1 MCISQPVGRNA
12 TANRDNTTTVQ
23 VLLNLNLDKLIGI
36 PPLSEDGIVGP
47 ATIGAIEEFQRSV
60 LGLQTPDGR
69 VDPKG
74 LTLRKLREGMAIGF
88 TERHLR
94 GIMIHATPAN
104 IAKFF
109 PGLQQNMAANGIDQP
124 LRQAHFLAQI
134 AHESAELRYSEEI
147 ASGAAYEGRVDLGN
161 TEPGDGVRFKGR
173 GLIQL
178 TGRAN
183 YTKYGT
189 ARHRDFTTGDN
200 AKMIATDPALAVDV
214 ACWFWMEHG
223 LNALA
228 DKDDVIRVTRVING
242 GLNGLTDRQSKL
254 VRAKFFLV
262 R

>member
-12 TANRDNTTTVQ
+12 IANRDNTTTLQ

-47 ATIGAIEEFQRSV
+47 RTIGAIEEFQRRV
-60 LGLQTPDGR
+60 VGLKTPDGR
-69 VDPKG
+69 VDPNG
-74 LTLRKLREGMAIGF
+74 LTLRKLREGIAIGL

-94 GIMIHATPAN
+94 GIMIHATPVN
-104 IAKFF
+104 IAKYF
-109 PGLQQNMAANGIDQP
+109 PGLKQNMAANGIDRP

-161 TEPGDGVRFKGR
+161 TQPGDGVRFKGR

-183 YTKYGT
+183 YTKYGK
-189 ARHRDFTTGDN
+189 ARHRDFMTGDN
-200 AKMIATDPALAVDV
+200 AKLIATDPALAVDV
-214 ACWFWMEHG
+214 ACWFWMQHE
-223 LNALA
+223 LNTLA
-228 DKDDVIRVTRVING
+228 DNDDVVGATRVING
-242 GLNGLTDRQSKL
+242 GLNGLSDRQTKL

>member
-23 VLLNLNLDKLIGI
+23 ILLNLNLDKLIGI
-36 PPLSEDGIVGP
+36 PLLSEDGVAGP

-60 LGLQTPDGR
+60 VGLKTPDGR
-69 VDPKG
+69 VDPHG

-104 IAKFF
+104 IAKYF
-109 PGLQQNMAANGIDQP
+109 PRLKQNMAVNGIDRP

-134 AHESAELRYSEEI
+134 AHESAELRYCEEI
-147 ASGAAYEGRVDLGN
+147 ASGSAYEGRVDL
-161 TEPGDGVRFKGR
+161 DSADR
-173 GLIQL
+173 
-178 TGRAN
+178 
-183 YTKYGT
+183 
-189 ARHRDFTTGDN
+189 
-200 AKMIATDPALAVDV
+200 PALAVDV

-223 LNALA
+223 LNTLA
-228 DKDDVIRVTRVING
+228 DKDDVVRVTRVING